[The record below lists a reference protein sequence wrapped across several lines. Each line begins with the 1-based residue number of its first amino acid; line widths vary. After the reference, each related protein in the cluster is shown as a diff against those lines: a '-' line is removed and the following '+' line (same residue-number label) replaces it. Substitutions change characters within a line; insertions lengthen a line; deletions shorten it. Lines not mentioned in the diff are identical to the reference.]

1 MFQVLLIITSFVLSW
16 GEAWFLDC
24 RVIPQEKHARS
35 YFYAATGGSQDER
48 APLLASTSRGAPST
62 SIPESA
68 GNFYSPYDSDEE
80 DEQVCAIFLKILYHL

>member
-1 MFQVLLIITSFVLSW
+1 MLLIIISFVLSW

-35 YFYAATGGSQDER
+35 YVFATGGGQEPHER
-48 APLLASTSRGAPST
+48 APLLSNYSRSGPSVGV
-62 SIPESA
+62 PESV

-80 DEQVCAIFLKILYHL
+80 DEQV